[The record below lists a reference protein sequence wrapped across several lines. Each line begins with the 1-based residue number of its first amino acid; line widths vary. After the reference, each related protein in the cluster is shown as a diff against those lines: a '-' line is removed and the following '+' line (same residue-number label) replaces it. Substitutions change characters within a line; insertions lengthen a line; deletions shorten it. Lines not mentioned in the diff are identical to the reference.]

1 MTSKKGQ
8 TWRIEADID
17 KNREEANWKK
27 VIDLADQLK
36 TQCPSNGA
44 FKFQFFFF
52 FFFLRGEEGTF
63 YIMQN

>member
-36 TQCPSNGA
+36 TLCPTNGS
-44 FKFQFFFF
+44 FFID
-52 FFFLRGEEGTF
+52 E
-63 YIMQN
+63 